1 MPPPCV
7 IETCKPIINDIK
19 HDIDQYEENG
29 ILVDVHPL
37 IINNNLIYIEK
48 WTVNEI
54 DISTLSSLYRTIDCS
69 NGDWPVLTSNNRFLL
84 LNQYPN
90 VCLFDKELTIV
101 KQCPWEYDR
110 IPDMCWSS
118 TLNCFIMDT
127 NKNEVFQVNEN
138 LILIQSIETIE
149 KKEWLSCTCS
159 DVSLFL
165 TTNDGHSGIF
175 EFNLLSSFCLIK
187 QRKFP
192 QICNKDE
199 FIHNIAYNNGTLALL
214 ISYQSFKYDSS
225 KTVRIEV
232 RSSST
237 LDQLWSL
244 PLNIAYQD
252 GRVNRTRTYVDE
264 IRTETAN
271 QLEKTL
277 LNQNNV
283 STVESL
289 IVNDK
294 NKLIELNKKLDREII
309 PFGHRCAAEIARQT
323 KIPVRTLRIISRLFW
338 FD

>member
-1 MPPPCV
+1 
-7 IETCKPIINDIK
+7 
-19 HDIDQYEENG
+19 
-29 ILVDVHPL
+29 
-37 IINNNLIYIEK
+37 
-48 WTVNEI
+48 
-54 DISTLSSLYRTIDCS
+54 
-69 NGDWPVLTSNNRFLL
+69 
-84 LNQYPN
+84 
-90 VCLFDKELTIV
+90 
-101 KQCPWEYDR
+101 
-110 IPDMCWSS
+110 MCWSS
-118 TLNCFIMDT
+118 TLNCFIMVT

-138 LILIQSIETIE
+138 LTLIQSIETIE

-175 EFNLLSSFCLIK
+175 EFNLLSSFRLIK
-187 QRKFP
+187 QWKFP

-237 LDQLWSL
+237 FDQLWSL
-244 PLNIAYQD
+244 PLYITYQD

-294 NKLIELNKKLDREII
+294 NKLIELNKKLDQEII
-309 PFGHRCAAEIARQT
+309 SFGHRCAAEIARQT
-323 KIPVRTLRIISRLFW
+323 KIPVRTIRYNLAKIRKEGSVEHRRGNG
-338 FD
+338 